1 MTSGLDPVALRSFLD
16 SAVPGFVS
24 GDLSAYLI
32 QGGRSNLTYSVTDGS
47 QTFIVRRP
55 PLGHVLSTA
64 HDMGREYTV
73 LSALAAT
80 DVPVPR
86 TIAMC
91 DSPDVIGAPFYVMEF
106 VDGAIYRTAAEAAA
120 LGPSRISDLA
130 DSLVDVLVGLHAVD
144 PASVGLS
151 EFGRPDGYLE
161 RQLRRWGKQ
170 LDASRS
176 REVAGIDEL
185 HRRLA
190 KQLPAHTGHVGVV
203 HGDYRL
209 DNAIAD
215 PASDRIIAVLDW
227 EMATLGDQ
235 LTDLGLMLMY
245 WEQMTNPLEASMFG
259 REPVSGLP
267 PPAALRARYAERAG
281 ADLDD
286 LPWYEAF
293 AHFKLAVIAEG
304 IHYRFVAGQT
314 LGAGFEQFGPMVP
327 QIVARGL
334 SMMEA

>member
-1 MTSGLDPVALRSFLD
+1 MS
-16 SAVPGFVS
+16 
-24 GDLSAYLI
+24 LI
-32 QGGRSNLTYSVTDGS
+32 QGGRSNLTYTVSDGER
-47 QTFIVRRP
+47 TFIVRRP

-64 HDMGREYTV
+64 HDMGREFTV
-73 LSALAAT
+73 LSALAPTA
-80 DVPVPR
+80 VPVPK
-86 TIAMC
+86 TIALC
-91 DSPDVIGAPFYVMEF
+91 ESADVIGAPFYAMEF
-106 VDGAIYRTAAEAAA
+106 VDGAIYRTGAQAAA
-120 LGPSRISDLA
+120 IGPERIAALA
-130 DSLVDVLVGLHAVD
+130 DSLVDVLDRASRVD
-144 PASVGLS
+144 PAAVGLA

-170 LDASRS
+170 LESSRS

-185 HRRLA
+185 HHRLS
-190 KQLPAHTGHVGVV
+190 KQPPAHTGHVGIV

-215 PASDRIIAVLDW
+215 PGSDRIVAVLDW

-245 WEQMTNPLEASMFG
+245 WEQMINPLGSSMFG
-259 REPVSGLP
+259 REPAAGLP
-267 PPAALRARYAERAG
+267 STAALRNRYAERSG

-304 IHYRFVAGQT
+304 IHYRYVKGQT
-314 LGAGFEQFGPMVP
+314 LGDGFEQFGPMVP

-334 SMMEA
+334 ALMEG

>member
-1 MTSGLDPVALRSFLD
+1 
-16 SAVPGFVS
+16 
-24 GDLSAYLI
+24 
-32 QGGRSNLTYSVTDGS
+32 
-47 QTFIVRRP
+47 
-55 PLGHVLSTA
+55 
-64 HDMGREYTV
+64 
-73 LSALAAT
+73 
-80 DVPVPR
+80 VPVPQ
-86 TIAMC
+86 TIALC
-91 DSPDVIGAPFYVMEF
+91 ESDKVIGAPFYVMEF
-106 VDGAIYRTAAEAAA
+106 VDGAIYRTAAQAAA
-120 LGPSRISDLA
+120 LGADRIDRLA
-130 DSLVDVLVGLHAVD
+130 DDLVDVLVGLHEVE
-144 PASVGLS
+144 PAAVGLES
-151 EFGRPDGYLE
+151 FGRPDGYLE

-176 REVAGIDEL
+176 REVDGIDEL

-190 KQLPAHTGHVGVV
+190 KQLPTHTGHVGVV

-215 PASDRIIAVLDW
+215 PDSDRIVAVLDW

-245 WEQMTNPLEASMFG
+245 WEQMINPLDSGMFG
-259 REPVSGLP
+259 RQKVDGLP
-267 PPAALRARYAERAG
+267 PTSRLRNRYAERAG
-281 ADLDD
+281 ADLGG

-314 LGAGFEQFGPMVP
+314 LGEGFEQFGPMVP